1 MKSENLSN
9 ILKSRGFKNIELD
22 SIIETKHILKR
33 SGGNFRQYLFS
44 FYDQNFTEYA
54 LRSDLSIASVLKFI
68 KDKNQKKAK
77 WSYSGEAYRKQNKN
91 NKSPIIK
98 QTGFEIFGGSNN
110 KEKDDYEIIKTS
122 LDIFKKSKFKRCELS
137 LSNIE
142 IFNLL
147 VSKLTPLP
155 LRWREKIQRHFS
167 REIYFEQLLR
177 KLSDNKD
184 INPKAVEQDKALA
197 EKLRKKDLTKNYSG
211 RSLKEILERFDLKNY
226 QDPRNIS
233 NKESVKIIR
242 DYLKIYCPI
251 EKAPK
256 ILNNFFKKNNLN
268 IFISNDY
275 FPIKKNNIKN
285 TKVVFNPNINRELS
299 YYTGMTFN
307 IKVNFNNKK
316 EVFLSGG
323 RFDNLIKDLGNKKNL
338 NAVGA
343 AINRNII

>member
-1 MKSENLSN
+1 MKSENLSK

-22 SIIETKHILKR
+22 SIIETKHILKK

-44 FYDQNFTEYA
+44 FYDQNNTEYS
-54 LRSDLSIASVLKFI
+54 LRSDLSIASVLKLI
-68 KDKNQKKAK
+68 KDKTQNKIK
-77 WSYSGEAYRKQNKN
+77 WSYSGEVYRKQNN
-91 NKSPIIK
+91 NKSPIIN
-98 QTGFEIFGGSNN
+98 QTGYEIFNSKN

-167 REIYFEQLLR
+167 REIYFDQLLR

-184 INPKAVEQDKALA
+184 INPKLVEQDKIFA

-211 RSLKEILERFDLKNY
+211 RSLREILERFDLKNY

-233 NKESVKIIR
+233 NKKSVKIIK
-242 DYLKIYCPI
+242 DYLRISCPI

-256 ILNNFFKKNNLN
+256 ILNSFFRKNDLN
-268 IFISNDY
+268 IFISDDY

-285 TKVVFNPNINRELS
+285 VKVNFNPNINRQIS

-307 IKVNFNNKK
+307 IKVNFNNRK
-316 EVFLSGG
+316 EIFLSGG
-323 RFDNLIKDLGNKKNL
+323 RFDNLIKDLGNKKDL

-343 AINRNII
+343 AINRAII

>member
-44 FYDQNFTEYA
+44 FYDQNFTEFA

-68 KDKNQKKAK
+68 NDKNQKKTK

-98 QTGFEIFGGSNN
+98 QTGFEIFGSSNI
-110 KEKDDYEIIKTS
+110 EKDDYEIIKTS
-122 LDIFKKSKFKRCELS
+122 LEIFKKSKFKRCELS

-147 VSKLTPLP
+147 VSKLTSLP

-167 REIYFEQLLR
+167 REVYFEQLLR

-184 INPKAVEQDKALA
+184 INPKVVEQDKALA

-211 RSLKEILERFDLKNY
+211 RSLREILERFDLKNY
-226 QDPRNIS
+226 QDPRNVS
-233 NKESVKIIR
+233 NKKSVKIIR
-242 DYLKIYCPI
+242 DYLKISCPI

-256 ILNNFFKKNNLN
+256 ILNIFFKKNNLN
-268 IFISNDY
+268 IFISDDY

-307 IKVNFNNKK
+307 IKVNFKNKK

>member
-1 MKSENLSN
+1 MKSENLSK

-44 FYDQNFTEYA
+44 FYDQNNTEYS
-54 LRSDLSIASVLKFI
+54 LRSDLSIASVLKLI
-68 KDKNQKKAK
+68 KDKTQNKIKC
-77 WSYSGEAYRKQNKN
+77 SYSGEVYRKQNN

-98 QTGFEIFGGSNN
+98 QTGYEIFNSKN

-167 REIYFEQLLR
+167 REIYFDQLLR

-184 INPKAVEQDKALA
+184 INPKLVEQDKILA

-211 RSLKEILERFDLKNY
+211 RSLREILERFDLKNY

-233 NKESVKIIR
+233 NKKSVKIIK
-242 DYLKIYCPI
+242 DYLRISCPI

-256 ILNNFFKKNNLN
+256 ILNSFFQKNNLN
-268 IFISNDY
+268 IFISDDY

-285 TKVVFNPNINRELS
+285 VKVNFNPNINRQIS

-307 IKVNFNNKK
+307 IKVNLNNRK
-316 EVFLSGG
+316 EIFLSGG
-323 RFDNLIKDLGNKKNL
+323 RFDNLIKDLGNKKDL

-343 AINRNII
+343 AINRTII

>member
-1 MKSENLSN
+1 MKSENLSK

-44 FYDQNFTEYA
+44 FYDQNNTEYS
-54 LRSDLSIASVLKFI
+54 LRSDLSIASVLRLI
-68 KDKNQKKAK
+68 RDKTQNKIK
-77 WSYSGEAYRKQNKN
+77 WSYSGEVYRKQNN

-98 QTGFEIFGGSNN
+98 QTGYEIFNSKN

-167 REIYFEQLLR
+167 REIYFDQLLR

-184 INPKAVEQDKALA
+184 INPKLVEQDKIFA

-211 RSLKEILERFDLKNY
+211 RSLREILERFDLKNY

-233 NKESVKIIR
+233 NKKSVKIIK
-242 DYLKIYCPI
+242 DYLRISCPI

-256 ILNNFFKKNNLN
+256 ILNSFFQKNNLN
-268 IFISNDY
+268 IFISDDY

-285 TKVVFNPNINRELS
+285 VKVNFNPNINRQIS

-307 IKVNFNNKK
+307 IKVNFNNRK
-316 EVFLSGG
+316 EIFLSGG
-323 RFDNLIKDLGNKKNL
+323 RFDNLIKNLGNKKDL

-343 AINRNII
+343 AINRAII